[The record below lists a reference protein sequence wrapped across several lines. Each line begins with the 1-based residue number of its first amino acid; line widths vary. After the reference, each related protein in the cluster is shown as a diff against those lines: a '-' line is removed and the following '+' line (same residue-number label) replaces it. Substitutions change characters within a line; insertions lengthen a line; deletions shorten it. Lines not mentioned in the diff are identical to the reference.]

1 MGYRPWGLK
10 ESDMT
15 ERLST
20 AHTHKKHRFS
30 KCVSFTEYKNMDSHM
45 DSVKNSCTDICYLSK
60 SFFIFEHL

>member
-30 KCVSFTEYKNMDSHM
+30 KCVSFTEYKNMDSGAWQAAV
-45 DSVKNSCTDICYLSK
+45 DGVTKSWTQLSA
-60 SFFIFEHL
+60 